1 MGTKVHK
8 NSIPQ
13 DFPPE
18 TTFVLYDPTREYT
31 IDHFGSE
38 KTLRSYWHN
47 PWKKHP
53 HWSSRKRKCLGME
66 FDGGKNPKLLRVFY
80 WKD

>member
-38 KTLRSYWHN
+38 K
-47 PWKKHP
+47 K
-53 HWSSRKRKCLGME
+53 SS
-66 FDGGKNPKLLRVFY
+66 LLLA
-80 WKD
+80 